1 MSTKT
6 SVFLIV
12 LGIVSVCNCSTH
24 FETSCT
30 WIDARSRDCTFV
42 VTDHWDFFQF
52 RRWLNDIKDSF
63 DNVSLSL
70 TCENGGSISLPFLMN
85 APNLQ
90 KISVR
95 NCLIKDWF
103 SEMMKH
109 FNFPDTLKEVF
120 IENCVTEVSTSLM
133 QQFMQINFTK
143 FNECM
148 QETMERYVSRNNTN
162 SIIVTEDIQWQS
174 DTIIHNIQ
182 NLLENSHS
190 RTNKCNFKNLVYYE
204 NSKKTLSFKYY
215 FELEFKSAKFP
226 KLSTLILRENQ
237 IPEIPVELKKWYV
250 RFPALE
256 FLDLSGNN
264 LRYFEFDVP
273 PSMDRKTGLRINLE
287 NNNIS
292 REPEDFHMYLN
303 RSIPIVVLLSGNPV
317 VAGR

>member
-1 MSTKT
+1 MSTKI

-12 LGIVSVCNCSTH
+12 LGIVSVCNCSIH

-30 WIDARSRDCTFV
+30 GIDTRSRDCTFM
-42 VTDHWDFFQF
+42 VTNHWDFFQF

-63 DNVSLSL
+63 DNVSLNL

-103 SEMMKH
+103 SEMTKH

-143 FNECM
+143 INNDCM

-174 DTIIHNIQ
+174 DTVIHNIQ
-182 NLLENSHS
+182 NLLETLQS
-190 RTNKCNFKNLVYYE
+190 RTNKCNFQNLVYYE
-204 NSKKTLSFKYY
+204 ESKKLFSLKYN
-215 FELEFKSAKFP
+215 FEFKTAKFP

-237 IPEIPVELKKWYV
+237 ISTIPVELKKWYV

-273 PSMDRKTGLRINLE
+273 PSTDRKTGLRINLE
-287 NNNIS
+287 NNNIR
-292 REPEDFHMYLN
+292 REPADFHMYLN
-303 RSIPIVVLLSGNPV
+303 RSIPIVILLSGNSIV
-317 VAGR
+317 SGK